1 METSSLGFVVKK
13 FLALVVAGKRSLSMQ
28 GKIKEIAVRIKELRE
43 LSGISTAEMAASL
56 DLSEAAY
63 QSYEAGKEDIS
74 ASRLYE
80 IAQKLGVDL
89 ALLLTGS
96 TPRMNTFCVT
106 RNGKGVKVER
116 RKQYQYQAL
125 AANFA
130 NKKAEPFLVT
140 VPVRGDDA
148 EVALN
153 QHPGQELD
161 YVLEGCLKVV
171 VCGNEIILQAGDC
184 IYYDSSNPHGMLAMG
199 EKPAKF
205 IALII

>member
-1 METSSLGFVVKK
+1 MLEKV
-13 FLALVVAGKRSLSMQ
+13 R
-28 GKIKEIAVRIKELRE
+28 EIAVRIKELRE
-43 LSGISTAEMAASL
+43 LSEISQAEMARCIGAT
-56 DLSEAAY
+56 EEYY
-63 QSYEAGKEDIS
+63 QSYEAGNEDIS

-96 TPRMNTFCVT
+96 TPRMNTFSVT
-106 RNGKGVKVER
+106 RKGKGVQVNR

-125 AANFA
+125 AANFT

-140 VPVRGDDA
+140 VPPRGDDA

-161 YVLEGCLKVV
+161 YMLEGRLKIV
-171 VCGNEIILQAGDC
+171 VCGNESILQEGDC
-184 IYYDSSNPHGMLAMG
+184 IYYDSSNPHGMVALG
-199 EKPAKF
+199 DQPAKF
-205 IALII
+205 IALIM

>member
-1 METSSLGFVVKK
+1 
-13 FLALVVAGKRSLSMQ
+13 MQ
-28 GKIKEIAVRIKELRE
+28 EKIKEIAVRIKEMRE
-43 LSGISTAEMAASL
+43 LNGISLSEMAASL
-56 DLSEAAY
+56 ALSEEVY
-63 QSYEAGKEDIS
+63 QGYEAGKEDIS

-106 RNGKGVKVER
+106 RNGKGVNVER

-130 NKKAEPFLVT
+130 NKKSEPFLVT
-140 VPVRGDDA
+140 VPPRGDDA
-148 EVALN
+148 EVTLN
-153 QHPGQELD
+153 QHPGQEMD
-161 YVLEGCLKVV
+161 YMLEGRLKIV

-184 IYYDSSNPHGMLAMG
+184 IYYDSSYPHGMVALDDQ
-199 EKPAKF
+199 PAKF
-205 IALII
+205 IALVI